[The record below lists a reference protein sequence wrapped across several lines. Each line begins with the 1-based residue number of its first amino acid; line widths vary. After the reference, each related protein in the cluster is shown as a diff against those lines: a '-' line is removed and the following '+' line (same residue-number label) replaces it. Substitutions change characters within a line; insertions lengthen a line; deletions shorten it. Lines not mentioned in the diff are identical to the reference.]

1 MRLSIGANMKSYKN
15 VHLFYTKQENLL
27 KKEGP
32 EMKRNK
38 KYLFA
43 GLCAMIIVA
52 FISGIVFSG
61 ETRTITGTV
70 KDDYQIVADDGQ
82 VYEVG
87 DTKKGD
93 EVVDLVD
100 KKVKVTGTVQES
112 EGEKI
117 INITSYEIIKE

>member
-1 MRLSIGANMKSYKN
+1 MKSYKN
-15 VHLFYTKQENLL
+15 VHLFCTKQENLL
-27 KKEGP
+27 NKKEGL

-52 FISGIVFSG
+52 FISGIAFSG

-87 DTKKGD
+87 DTEKGD

-100 KKVKVTGTVQES
+100 KKVKVIGTVEES
-112 EGEKI
+112 DGEKI
-117 INITSYEIIKE
+117 INITSYEVLEE